1 MKYNTQN
8 TEEKKADE
16 ERRGRESPGMLAHA
30 YSPSRMVKDCPSF
43 ETSFGYGV
51 SSRQA
56 WARVWD
62 SVSKQNK
69 NNT

>member
-1 MKYNTQN
+1 MQRKRGQV
-8 TEEKKADE
+8 KR
-16 ERRGRESPGMLAHA
+16 ERGGGRESAGRLAHA
-30 YSPSRMVKDCPSF
+30 YDPSRVREDWLSF
-43 ETSFGYGV
+43 ETSFGYAV